1 MSSLTHPL
9 ESTDCQ
15 ADRGETRWL
24 NLLQESS
31 RFQGVGFLDWLCELL
46 YEQFGKRFAFVA
58 EVIPGHRAR
67 TLALFAGGVMQDEY
81 IYELGGT
88 PCDLVFAKQR
98 GHFPTKVADRFPE
111 GAFLVDND
119 VDSYVAIPLINSK
132 KEPVGILG
140 ILDGV
145 PMPDCEPIFEVLD
158 GFAGRCGTEIER
170 IQTER
175 SLQEALAQAQAVSK
189 YKSQFLANMSHEI
202 RTPMNAIL
210 GMTEM
215 SLERV
220 EDESIRS
227 YLQIVQESGG
237 VLLRL
242 IDDIL
247 DFSKI
252 EAGHLRLAQ
261 SEVDLRD
268 TLRRTITMIE
278 TNAQQKRIDL
288 GVDIDQS
295 LPEAIIGDDS
305 RIGQILLNLLGNAI
319 KFTPPGGWVRLSAR
333 SEQKSGERAYVVFT
347 VEDSGIGIPRDRLD
361 VVFQAFAQA
370 DFSTT
375 RAHGGTGLG
384 LAISR
389 QLAQMMHGDIAVE
402 SSVGQGSKFCFQM
415 LCEVAGDVSDA
426 LRQSRD
432 EGTVFVGS
440 GQRVLLVEDN
450 RMNQVVACLM
460 LESMNLVVSL
470 ATSGREAIAM
480 HREDPFDLILMDC
493 QMPVMD
499 GYQATAEIRR
509 MEEEGTPG
517 VPIIAITANALAG
530 DREKC
535 ISYGMDDYLPK
546 PVTKASI
553 SQVLRRQLPDRE

>member
-1 MSSLTHPL
+1 MSSLTHAS
-9 ESTDCQ
+9 ESTDSQ
-15 ADRGETRWL
+15 TDRGEARWL
-24 NLLQESS
+24 SLLQESS
-31 RFQGVGFLDWLCELL
+31 RYQGVGFLDWLCELL

-67 TLALFAGGVMQDEY
+67 TLALFAGGEMQDEY
-81 IYELGGT
+81 IYELRGT
-88 PCDLVFAKQR
+88 PCDLVFARQR

-119 VDSYVAIPLINSK
+119 VDSYLAIPLINSK

-140 ILDGV
+140 ILDGA

-175 SLQEALAQAQAVSK
+175 FLEQALAQAQAASK

-210 GMTEM
+210 GMTEI

-237 VLLRL
+237 MLLRL

-252 EAGHLRLAQ
+252 EAGHLRLAR

-268 TLRRTITMIE
+268 TLRRTIAMME
-278 TNAQQKRIDL
+278 TAAREK
-288 GVDIDQS
+288 GVALEGDVDES
-295 LPEAIIGDDS
+295 LPAAIVSDGN
-305 RIGQILLNLLGNAI
+305 RIGQVLLNLLGNAI
-319 KFTPPGGWVRLSAR
+319 KFTPPGGCVRLTAKSD
-333 SEQKSGERAYVVFT
+333 QKSGQRAYLSFT
-347 VEDSGIGIPRDRLD
+347 VEDNGIGIPQERLD

-375 RAHGGTGLG
+375 RVHGGTGLG

-389 QLAQMMHGDIAVE
+389 QLAQMMHGDITVE

-415 LCEVAGDVSDA
+415 LCEVAGDISDA
-426 LRQSRD
+426 PRQSLD
-432 EGTVFVGS
+432 EGAVFVGS

-470 ATSGREAIAM
+470 ATTGREAIAM

-535 ISYGMDDYLPK
+535 ISYGMDEYLPK
-546 PVTKASI
+546 PVTKASV
-553 SQVLRRQLPDRE
+553 SQVLRRQLPNRD